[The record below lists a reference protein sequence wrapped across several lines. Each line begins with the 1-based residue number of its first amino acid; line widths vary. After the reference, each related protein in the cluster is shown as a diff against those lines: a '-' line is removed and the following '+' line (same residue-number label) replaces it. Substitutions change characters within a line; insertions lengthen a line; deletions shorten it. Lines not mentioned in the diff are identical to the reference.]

1 MLLLLEKI
9 RLDSRLV
16 ILFTFLVLI
25 SVFVFT
31 DNLYSS
37 FHLRAFNPTE
47 SILRS
52 IFWCLFIPIFY
63 VLEYKKAYSAHLKI
77 VVAVLIHLVV
87 LVVIL
92 IGLFTFSGYTAT
104 FFESVRHWITQYS
117 FIPLITYVLYFGLVT
132 RLERSNPPS
141 SSRSSK
147 MNSDTDR
154 LLVKN
159 GSKRVAITLKEIN
172 YISTAKPYIKI
183 VVGEQSWLYS
193 SSLSAFLSEYGKDYF
208 VRVHKSVIVNANMIT
223 AVCSRKNGDFDLT
236 LRNGDVVRASR
247 NYRDQFQ
254 HLL

>member
-16 ILFTFLVLI
+16 ILFTFLVLV

-31 DNLYSS
+31 DNLYSA
-37 FHLRAFNPTE
+37 FHHRTFNSTE

-63 VLEYKKAYSAHLKI
+63 VLENKKTYSVHLKV
-77 VVAVLIHLVV
+77 VVAVFIHLLV
-87 LVVIL
+87 LIVIL
-92 IGLFTFSGYTAT
+92 VGLFAFSGYTAS

-117 FIPLITYVLYFGLVT
+117 FIPLITYVLYFGLVA
-132 RLERSNPPS
+132 RFERSNPPS
-141 SSRSSK
+141 SSSSSK
-147 MNSDTDR
+147 INSDIDR
-154 LLVKN
+154 LILKN
-159 GSKRVAITLKEIN
+159 SSKRVVIALEEIH
-172 YISTAKPYIKI
+172 YISTAKPYIKL

-208 VRVHKSVIVNANMIT
+208 VRVHKSVIVNTKMIT
-223 AVCSRKNGDFDLT
+223 YVSSRKNGDFDLT
-236 LRNGDVVRASR
+236 LLNGDVVRASR